1 MAKRRGREFWQRL
14 FDEYERR
21 PKGLTQA
28 EFARKHG
35 VNLGTLQSWLY
46 RLRRDQKAMARVE
59 STPRFIEIE
68 APVAPLV
75 RVRVGAV
82 CVDFETLPPPA
93 WVAELASLG
102 GRSC

>member
-14 FDEYERR
+14 VDEYERR
-21 PKGLTQA
+21 PKGVTQV
-28 EFARKHG
+28 EFASKHG

-46 RLRRDQKAMARVE
+46 RLRRDQSAMTRHKPA
-59 STPRFIEIE
+59 PRFIEIE
-68 APVAPLV
+68 TPVAPLV

-93 WVAELASLG
+93 WVAELASFG
-102 GRSC
+102 GRPC